1 MTLAAHLGLTLH
13 EAQNRVSSRE
23 FTKWIAEYKR
33 NPWGEQRED
42 IRFSALM
49 ALLANLWRDPKR
61 HPKPYSW
68 EDFKFEFGYIPDNE
82 PERSVEELIKV
93 AAQWTQALGGIDKRV
108 KKPN

>member
-13 EAQNRVSSRE
+13 EAQTKISSRE

-33 NPWGEQRED
+33 NPWGEQRMD

-49 ALLANLWRDPKR
+49 ALLANVWRDSKKR
-61 HPKPYSW
+61 PKPFTW
-68 EDFKFEFGYIPDNE
+68 EDFAFDFGIPE
-82 PERSVEELIKV
+82 LPPERSVEDLIQV
-93 AAQWTQALGGIDKRV
+93 AVMWTKAMGGIDKRV